1 MIRFLVQAVFT
12 AVGLWLA
19 DQILPGVTI
28 TGTTTLLI
36 AALLLG
42 VVNAIVRPIA
52 VLLTFPITIITL
64 GLFLLVINALMV
76 GLVALVLPGFVVTG
90 FVAAFLA
97 ALIISLISW
106 VGSMIVPKK
115 K

>member
-115 K
+115 